1 MNTLISSLSPLSA
14 IARFVALVGAPV
26 RRVAKTPAFLLA
38 LTCICSLATAA
49 PAPVVPL
56 SDDPACTA
64 EDRKFM
70 ARAYELAAAASAR
83 GNGAFGAL
91 VVKDGQ
97 ILMEFSNDAKTSGDV
112 THHGETGLV
121 ALTSRKLGITSM
133 KGCTFYTSTEPC
145 IMCCG
150 AINSSG
156 VTRLVYGTT
165 AIQVTRLRGRTLPM
179 KPLQVR
185 EVFERAGRPD
195 VTVCGPLMEAEGLAV
210 HAAAF
215 AKIDAAPK
223 S

>member
-1 MNTLISSLSPLSA
+1 MNAPIPLVSRPYAWVRSLLLAS
-14 IARFVALVGAPV
+14 RPV
-26 RRVAKTPAFLLA
+26 RRSAIVPAFLLVLGCA
-38 LTCICSLATAA
+38 CNHAAAATQQVTPLA
-49 PAPVVPL
+49 
-56 SDDPACTA
+56 DDPACTA

-70 ARAYELAAAASAR
+70 ARAYELAAAASEK
-83 GNGAFGAL
+83 GNGAYGAL
-91 VVKDGQ
+91 VVKDGK

-121 ALTSRKLGITSM
+121 SLTSRKLGITSM

-156 VTRLVYGTT
+156 VTRLVYGVT
-165 AIQVTRLRGRTLPM
+165 AIQVSRLRGRKLPV

-185 EVFERAGRPD
+185 EVFERAGRAN
-195 VTVCGPLMEAEGLAV
+195 VAVCGPLMEGDGLAV

-215 AKIDAAPK
+215 AKMDAAKP
-223 S
+223 